1 MSQAAR
7 HTASWDERGNWAL
20 SGGADGGLS
29 RAGLHR
35 MREVLAG
42 YVESGAVPGLVA
54 LVGRGDQVHVEA
66 LGTLHAAHRSDTRS
80 VGRSGGGSDG
90 GLHGGSDGGAPDGA
104 ARGDRRTAG
113 APGGG
118 PMRRDTLF
126 RMASLTKPV
135 TAAAVMILVEECRLR
150 LDDPVE
156 TWLPELANRRVLARI
171 DAPLDDTVPARR
183 SITVRD
189 LLTLTSGFG
198 LVPAPPDTYPIQ
210 VAIRERGVVGDGT
223 ANWPTVGPDEWIK
236 QLGALPLMY
245 QPGERWQYHVGSDVL
260 GVLVARVAGRPFGEF
275 LRERLFEPLGMVDT
289 GFHVPADRMHRLPTS
304 YAHDPETGELRTWD
318 EAVGGKYSRPPVFE
332 AGGDGLVSTVD
343 DYHAF
348 HRMLLNKGSHGGER
362 VLSRASVELMT
373 TDHLTPEQKV
383 EKDQFSDL
391 FGRHGGYGFG
401 MAVRTHRRDLASVGQ
416 FGWDGGLGTTAYADP
431 AERLIGILLTQ
442 TAMDS
447 ADTPRLHQDFWTT
460 VYQTIDD

>member
-1 MSQAAR
+1 
-7 HTASWDERGNWAL
+7 
-20 SGGADGGLS
+20 
-29 RAGLHR
+29 

-54 LVGRGDQVHVEA
+54 LVGRGDQVHVET
-66 LGTLHAAHRSDTRS
+66 LGTVHAARRSDARS
-80 VGRSGGGSDG
+80 DGLSGGGSDG
-90 GLHGGSDGGAPDGA
+90 ALHGGSQGGSPDGGGA
-104 ARGDRRTAG
+104 GGEAGGLVGTARGDRRPGG
-113 APGGG
+113 APGGA

-156 TWLPELANRRVLARI
+156 TWLPELANRRVLTRI
-171 DAPLDDTVPARR
+171 DASLDDTVPARR

-189 LLTLTSGFG
+189 LLTLTFGFG

-210 VAIRERGVVGDGT
+210 VAVRERGVIGDGT

-260 GVLVARVAGRPFGEF
+260 GVLVSRVAGRSFGKF

-304 YAHDPETGELRTWD
+304 YAHDPETGELTTWD
-318 EAVGGKYSRPPVFE
+318 KAVGGKYSRPPVFE

-348 HRMLLNKGSHGGER
+348 HRMLLNKGRHGGER

-373 TDHLTPEQKV
+373 MDHLTPEQKV
-383 EKDQFSDL
+383 EKDQFGDL

-401 MAVRTHRRDLASVGQ
+401 MAVRTHRRDLASVKQ
-416 FGWDGGLGTTAYADP
+416 FGWDGGLGTTAYTDP
-431 AERLIGILLTQ
+431 AERLTGILLTQ
-442 TAMDS
+442 TAMDC

-460 VYQTIDD
+460 VYRTLDD